1 METRK
6 PLNHIPGYE
15 ASSKGNIRNSETG
28 YILNPTYRNDG
39 YRQVTIRVDGVRKSF
54 YVHRLVWE
62 AFNGDLHK
70 HEIVVHD
77 NCLSDDDRLENLTAM
92 TKVWDTSLALR
103 GPSVV
108 STASSRSQGGTH
120 TVSKEEH
127 RRLINDI

>member
-1 METRK
+1 MTDVETWK

-92 TKVWDTSLALR
+92 TKVWEYQSRPERAER
-103 GPSVV
+103 GIDGLI
-108 STASSRSQGGTH
+108 AFA
-120 TVSKEEH
+120 
-127 RRLINDI
+127 RRHPHGI